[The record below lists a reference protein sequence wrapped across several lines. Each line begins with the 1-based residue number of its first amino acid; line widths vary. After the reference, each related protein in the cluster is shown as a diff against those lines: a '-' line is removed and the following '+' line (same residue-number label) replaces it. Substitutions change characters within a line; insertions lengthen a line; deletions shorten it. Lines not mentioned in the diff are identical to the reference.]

1 MLQSLINSL
10 QESSWCS
17 YGPTVLTRVPSTLGK
32 GEPYDE
38 RATGWCCTEW
48 KSRFHLIDPWHT
60 FHLGVG
66 KTWVACG
73 IMMIQALIAGG
84 HIDQRI
90 AALAS
95 GYKEFCKR
103 KKLPA
108 VLSKSTYGRSMELQT
123 RLVLGTRLP
132 LQRTGCSFWKNGVN
146 NTLNKYNEMNAW
158 GFLFFCSIRLLVY
171 FSFVYYI

>member
-1 MLQSLINSL
+1 MDQQFLHEFPPPWER
-10 QESSWCS
+10 ES
-17 YGPTVLTRVPSTLGK
+17 PMTRELLVDAAPNG
-32 GEPYDE
+32 
-38 RATGWCCTEW
+38 

-108 VLSKSTYGRSMELQT
+108 VLSKIDIRTFNGTADPIGTWNKAAVTANWMQFLEEWCEQHSEQVQRDE
-123 RLVLGTRLP
+123 RLRVFVLL
-132 LQRTGCSFWKNGVN
+132 
-146 NTLNKYNEMNAW
+146 LN
-158 GFLFFCSIRLLVY
+158 
-171 FSFVYYI
+171 